1 MPETGLKRYPVCFDA
16 SGSRGR
22 GAGTLGEKVCLA
34 GGEPVTQALR
44 SREAILAELASLP
57 VEFDRLV
64 VRPYDRETLIQPA
77 ADGGWGVVEILP
89 HLRDW
94 ESIYFDR
101 ARAIVEEDSPRL
113 MAQDDSLWAI
123 ERDYRSQ
130 NPANSLAEL
139 SEMRERLVAF
149 LSDLPPGAWERTG
162 HHSAFGEITLHVLMN
177 QLCDHDRE
185 HLDRALDAVVS

>member
-1 MPETGLKRYPVCFDA
+1 M
-16 SGSRGR
+16 
-22 GAGTLGEKVCLA
+22 CLS

-44 SREAILAELASLP
+44 SHDTILAELASLP

-64 VRPYDRETLIQPA
+64 LRPYDRDTLVQPA

-94 ESIYFDR
+94 EAIYYER
-101 ARAIVEEDSPRL
+101 ARAIAYEENPRL

-130 NPANSLAEL
+130 DPAETLAEL
-139 SEMRERLVAF
+139 GEMRERLVAM
-149 LSDLPPGAWERTG
+149 LSELPPDAWDRTG
-162 HHSAFGEITLHVLMN
+162 EHSAFGRISLRWLMN

-185 HLDRALDAVVS
+185 HLDQALDAVVS

>member
-1 MPETGLKRYPVCFDA
+1 MGRDSDA
-16 SGSRGR
+16 
-22 GAGTLGEKVCLA
+22 LGEMMCLA

-44 SREAILAELASLP
+44 NRETILAELASLP

-64 VRPYDRETLIQPA
+64 LRPYDRETLAQPA
-77 ADGGWGVVEILP
+77 ADGGWGVVESLP

-94 ESIYFDR
+94 EGIYYER
-101 ARAIVEEDSPRL
+101 ALAIVHEENPRL

-130 NPANSLAEL
+130 DPVVSLAEL
-139 SEMRERLVAF
+139 SEMRERLVAM
-149 LSDLPPGAWERTG
+149 LTDLTPDAWERTG
-162 HHSAFGEITLHVLMN
+162 EHSAFGRITLHWLMN

-185 HLDRALDAVVS
+185 HLDQALEAVVS

>member
-1 MPETGLKRYPVCFDA
+1 M
-16 SGSRGR
+16 
-22 GAGTLGEKVCLA
+22 A
-34 GGEPVTQALR
+34 GGEPVSQTLR
-44 SREAILAELASLP
+44 NRETILAELASLP

-64 VRPYDRETLIQPA
+64 IRPYDRETLVQPA

-94 ESIYFDR
+94 EAIYFER
-101 ARAIVEEDSPRL
+101 AMAIVQEENPRL

-130 NPANSLAEL
+130 DPIETMAEL
-139 SEMRERLVAF
+139 GEMRERLVAL
-149 LSDLPPGAWERTG
+149 LSELPPESWERTG
-162 HHSAFGEITLHVLMN
+162 EHSGFGRITLHWLMN

-185 HLDRALDAVVS
+185 HLVQALNAVVS

>member
-1 MPETGLKRYPVCFDA
+1 M
-16 SGSRGR
+16 
-22 GAGTLGEKVCLA
+22 CLA

-44 SREAILAELASLP
+44 SRETILAELASLP

-64 VRPYDRETLIQPA
+64 VRSHGRETLMQPA

-94 ESIYFDR
+94 EAIYYER
-101 ARAIVEEDSPRL
+101 ARAILEEDNPRL
-113 MAQDDSLWAI
+113 KAQDDSLWAI

-130 NPANSLAEL
+130 DPVETLAEL
-139 SEMRERLVAF
+139 GEMRERLVAM
-149 LSDLPPGAWERTG
+149 LTDLPPDAWERTG
-162 HHSAFGEITLHVLMN
+162 EHSAYGRITLRRLMH

-185 HLDRALDAVVS
+185 HLSQALEAIVS

>member
-1 MPETGLKRYPVCFDA
+1 M
-16 SGSRGR
+16 
-22 GAGTLGEKVCLA
+22 A

-64 VRPYDRETLIQPA
+64 LRPYDPETLMQPA

-94 ESIYFDR
+94 EEIYYER
-101 ARAIVEEDSPRL
+101 AQAIVQEDNPRL

-130 NPANSLAEL
+130 NPADTLAEL
-139 SEMRERLVAF
+139 SEMRERLVA
-149 LSDLPPGAWERTG
+149 LLTDLQPEDWERTG
-162 HHSAFGEITLHVLMN
+162 EHSAFGRITLHWLMN

-185 HLDRALDAVVS
+185 HLDQALHAVVS

>member
-1 MPETGLKRYPVCFDA
+1 
-16 SGSRGR
+16 
-22 GAGTLGEKVCLA
+22 
-34 GGEPVTQALR
+34 VTQALR
-44 SREAILAELASLP
+44 SRETIIADLASLP

-64 VRPYDRETLIQPA
+64 LRSYDRGTLMQPA

-94 ESIYFDR
+94 EAIYYER
-101 ARAIVEEDSPRL
+101 AKAIVEDENPRL

-130 NPANSLAEL
+130 DPADTLAEL
-139 SEMRERLVAF
+139 SEMRERLVA
-149 LSDLPPGAWERTG
+149 LLTDLPPEAWDRTG
-162 HHSAFGEITLHVLMN
+162 EHSAYGQITLRWLMN

-185 HLDRALDAVVS
+185 HLKQALQAVVS